1 MRRANIANINI
12 ILEDRRNIDRMIKT
26 KNISLDEDCLKK
38 MKPLVEKHDGNFSSA
53 MREIINGLEKS
64 NLSKEASTVDE
75 SMLNWILEEI
85 DGRLIPE
92 DVLNRIID
100 PLVINNFNN
109 LDRHINDKF
118 RAFEWKVNID
128 IKCDNTI
135 NPSQIMLDICGEY
148 KKIKFV
154 TCMVSQYIVKNSPE
168 RSPFAIKSVTNL
180 NNNIKVELYRCRNK
194 KEADSSLI
202 AFFGI
207 FEEIAQAMKSNSY
220 FWKCIVNRHVSS
232 NYQMVTIH
240 RNYFEDILSGKTP
253 MGEIM
258 IESIAKKPIQDIP
271 LKDLLGL
278 IKQVYEISK
287 VVEEVEI
294 RNDKII
300 LSHNYRNKEAIEH
313 IKKQV
318 IMLLENNGHLYD
330 AKITTNMLIFEHRPD
345 IGIKINEIVN
355 NLKSDNQLDQELIMF
370 LSFLRGLKQIPDTP
384 MSITVLGRRI
394 GTNLMR
400 EYGKDNNIKEWNL
413 DIFQKA
419 FEMIDYKIHR
429 ESEWKFDGKNLL
441 YRIRKCNI
449 SMEGDNFDTYKCRT
463 AREAFKGALEYAFG
477 NRAEL
482 DIKKLLTHGDNICEV
497 SIKIKDAI

>member
-1 MRRANIANINI
+1 
-12 ILEDRRNIDRMIKT
+12 MIKT

-53 MREIINGLEKS
+53 MREIINGIERS
-64 NLSKEASTVDE
+64 TFSKGAYAIDE
-75 SMLNWILEEI
+75 SILNWMLGEI

-92 DVLNRIID
+92 DVLDRIID
-100 PLVINNFNN
+100 PLVINNYNN

-118 RAFEWKVNID
+118 KAFEWKVNVG
-128 IKCDNTI
+128 IKCDNII
-135 NPSQIMLDICGEY
+135 NPSQIMIDIGGEY
-148 KKIKFV
+148 KKIKFIA
-154 TCMVSQYIVKNSPE
+154 CMISQYIVKNSPE
-168 RSPFAIKSVTNL
+168 SSPFAIKSVSHL
-180 NNNIKVELYRCRNK
+180 NNNIKVELNRCRSK

-202 AFFGI
+202 IFFGS
-207 FEEIAQAMKSNSY
+207 FEEMAKATKSHSS
-220 FWKCIVNRHVSS
+220 FWKCIVNRHVLS

-258 IESIAKKPIQDIP
+258 IETIAKKPIQDIP
-271 LKDLLGL
+271 LKEMLGL
-278 IKQVYEISK
+278 IKQVYEASK
-287 VVEEVEI
+287 VVDKVEI

-300 LSHNYRNKEAIEH
+300 LSHSYRNKEAIDR
-313 IKKQV
+313 IKKQLV
-318 IMLLENNGHLYD
+318 MLLENNGHLYD

-400 EYGKDNNIKEWNL
+400 EYGKDNNIKEWDL
-413 DIFQKA
+413 KIFQKA

-449 SMEGDNFDTYKCRT
+449 SMEGDNFDAYKCRT

-477 NRAEL
+477 SRAEL

-497 SIKIKDAI
+497 SIKIKGIV